1 MKNSFLDYSY
11 YTQHKADL
19 LAPRGK
25 HCVIT
30 GGTGRIGS
38 VFTTYLLDCGNH
50 VVSMSRSRQ
59 KFAEFAETLPLALKA
74 NLHWLEFDLASS
86 KNIKDAQSKISE
98 LVPTVDIL
106 INNASG
112 SNRGANFSYSAEN
125 LAQEMWGV
133 FGGSML
139 FTEMLLPSIRASTS
153 GLIINV
159 GSTFSHQAPNFDMYL
174 DLDIGPTAVLS
185 CGKAAIMQFSLYL
198 ASREAKFGIRANTLI
213 PGFFPRK
220 GPVEQLD
227 YMDQLHSKTPL
238 RRIGQLEDLIAPV
251 AFLLSGGS
259 GFYTGQ
265 TLIVDGGY
273 SIW

>member
-1 MKNSFLDYSY
+1 MKDSFLDYSY

-59 KFAEFAETLPLALKA
+59 KFAEFAETLPLALQA
-74 NLHWLEFDLASS
+74 NLHWLEFDLASPKS
-86 KNIKDAQSKISE
+86 IQDAQSKISE

-106 INNASG
+106 INNAAG
-112 SNRGANFSYSAEN
+112 SNRGANFSYSAES
-125 LAQEMWGV
+125 LTKEMWAV

-139 FTEMLLPSIRASTS
+139 FTEMLLPSIRTSTN

-159 GSTFSHQAPNFDMYL
+159 GSIFSQVAPNFEMYL
-174 DLDIGPTAVLS
+174 DLDIGPTAMIS
-185 CGKAAIMQFSLYL
+185 CGKAAILQFSLYL
-198 ASREAKFGIRANTLI
+198 ASREAKYGIRANTLI

-220 GPVEQLD
+220 GPVERLD

-238 RRIGQLEDLIAPV
+238 RRIGKLEDLVAPV

-265 TLIVDGGY
+265 TLIIDGGY

>member
-1 MKNSFLDYSY
+1 MKDSFLDYSY

-19 LAPRGK
+19 LAPQGK
-25 HCVIT
+25 HCIIT

-59 KFAEFAETLPLALKA
+59 KFAEFAETLPLALQA
-74 NLHWLEFDLASS
+74 NLHWLEFDLASPKS
-86 KNIKDAQSKISE
+86 IQDAQSKISE

-106 INNASG
+106 INNAAG
-112 SNRGANFSYSAEN
+112 SNRGANFSYSAES
-125 LAQEMWGV
+125 LTKEMWAV

-139 FTEMLLPSIRASTS
+139 FTEMLLPSIRTSTK

-159 GSTFSHQAPNFDMYL
+159 GSIFSQVAPNFEMYL
-174 DLDIGPTAVLS
+174 DLDIGPTAMLS
-185 CGKAAIMQFSLYL
+185 CGKAAILQFSLYL
-198 ASREAKFGIRANTLI
+198 ASREAKYGIRANTLI

-220 GPVEQLD
+220 GPVERLD

-238 RRIGQLEDLIAPV
+238 RRIGNLEDLVAPV

-265 TLIVDGGY
+265 TLIIDGGY

>member
-1 MKNSFLDYSY
+1 M
-11 YTQHKADL
+11 
-19 LAPRGK
+19 
-25 HCVIT
+25 
-30 GGTGRIGS
+30 
-38 VFTTYLLDCGNH
+38 FTTYLLDCGNH

-59 KFAEFAETLPLALKA
+59 KFAEFAETLPLALQA
-74 NLHWLEFDLASS
+74 NLHWLEFDLASPKS
-86 KNIKDAQSKISE
+86 IQDAQSKISE

-106 INNASG
+106 INNAAG
-112 SNRGANFSYSAEN
+112 SNRGANFSYSAES
-125 LAQEMWGV
+125 LTKEMWAV

-139 FTEMLLPSIRASTS
+139 FTEMLLPSIRASTN

-159 GSTFSHQAPNFDMYL
+159 ASIFSQVAPNFEMYL
-174 DLDIGPTAVLS
+174 DLDIGPTAMIS
-185 CGKAAIMQFSLYL
+185 CGKAAILQFSLYL
-198 ASREAKFGIRANTLI
+198 ASREAKYGIRANTLI

-220 GPVEQLD
+220 GPVERLD

-238 RRIGQLEDLIAPV
+238 RRIGKLEDLVAPV

-265 TLIVDGGY
+265 TLIIDGGY

>member
-1 MKNSFLDYSY
+1 MKDSFLDYSY

-19 LAPRGK
+19 LAPQGK

-59 KFAEFAETLPLALKA
+59 KFAEFAETLPLALQA
-74 NLHWLEFDLASS
+74 NLHWLEFDLASPKS
-86 KNIKDAQSKISE
+86 IQDAQSKISE

-106 INNASG
+106 INNAAG
-112 SNRGANFSYSAEN
+112 SNRGANFSYSAES
-125 LAQEMWGV
+125 LTKEMWAV

-139 FTEMLLPSIRASTS
+139 FTEMLLPSIRTSTN

-159 GSTFSHQAPNFDMYL
+159 GSIFSQVAPNFEMYL
-174 DLDIGPTAVLS
+174 DLDIGPTAMLS
-185 CGKAAIMQFSLYL
+185 CGKAAILQFSLYL
-198 ASREAKFGIRANTLI
+198 ASREAKYGIRANTLI

-220 GPVEQLD
+220 GPVERLD

-238 RRIGQLEDLIAPV
+238 RRIGKLEDLVAPV

-265 TLIVDGGY
+265 TLIIDGGY